1 VLFFWEKTMNRKKH
15 PLIRL
20 WNYARGHRR
29 RIVFASLGSILNKI
43 FDLAPPALI
52 GAAVDIV
59 VQKEDSL
66 TKHLSPCG
74 FKTLSGMLV
83 IFPSQVCCECFMERI

>member
-1 VLFFWEKTMNRKKH
+1 MNRKKH

-29 RIVFASLGSILNKI
+29 RIVFASLGSISNKV

-59 VQKEDSL
+59 VQKEDS
-66 TKHLSPCG
+66 P
-74 FKTLSGMLV
+74 
-83 IFPSQVCCECFMERI
+83 